1 MHTIFREY
9 VIKILI
15 HRTKYGKK
23 KYQRFSLL
31 LPHLSM
37 GNWPRSVRGR
47 SCHIFPWIKLGERG
61 VVKSHLE
68 GKKERGE
75 CDFGWKVIGRNKG
88 VCCSIYWLY
97 ILFLVRVLLIKNV
110 QETWFLSFGW
120 SSRIEAPL
128 LSKLGAIFIALISML
143 QSICEM
149 MSKES
154 SKSVCLILT
163 LIFFIKL
170 PKRSV

>member
-37 GNWPRSVRGR
+37 GNRPRSVRGR
-47 SCHIFPWIKLGERG
+47 SCHIFPWVKLGERG

-75 CDFGWKVIGRNKG
+75 SDFGWSIR
-88 VCCSIYWLY
+88 CSIYWLY

-163 LIFFIKL
+163 SIFLIKL